1 MCYSSL
7 HNYAS
12 DSVTNITYARPAR
25 LIPMD
30 KGVLPSES
38 FEDEEKQSTETNSNS
53 EVEDRI
59 DVELDR
65 IRDRREN
72 PGQSFLYNTVVP
84 QTFDDFTLVFGLM
97 AGLIFF
103 GSISLASSGL
113 IMGDSIMIDDSL
125 SGTLL
130 DPNDCVDKRGEIW
143 IDTWVENDDLRIES
157 HNVASLSSSAI
168 FVYVW
173 NASEFTPE
181 EGHQTDYEFDL
192 LEGGLGDLEVELSKE
207 DLTDGDYFV
216 RIIVLNQ
223 KNTSDDWSDVP
234 NEDLSDKL
242 NASLL
247 QDERPGITIK
257 DLEIELQT
265 SDSSS
270 FFGSD
275 ENHRKMEEFDDEKR
289 ACFTIQRMGVWGWGL
304 MGAEWV
310 GGRETAMLT
319 GGNAEV
325 PPWYMAIVSLG
336 MSIFF
341 LCVQYPLMHRLY
353 HRETDDLLS
362 SDQMERLIS
371 RTIENASKRLQIK
384 PDMNSIRVQDRA
396 ISVDVFLQ
404 YDTTRKTIMS
414 PIEVKGTIIK
424 DILNEFRIFGEMRPL
439 QIKTVCSDSNEG
451 GVEMLDFDISGEVS
465 LSDDYSVFFSSIGQ
479 FGKLEESFRDS
490 MSSWFRK
497 HDVADYG
504 SAIMAD
510 EDAVFV
516 RVIYRPV
523 MKFAYF
529 LFKPTYEHLQ
539 GDLRNHLS
547 SDLEHLLGDRELVV
561 SARNEKSTL
570 GDRAVAGRVEQGS
583 EEHTGEAMV
592 AKRDGIPGALLQNPF
607 MGDIL
612 SSVEYVAHKN
622 RKRIDKYGFWGL
634 IVFVWIPFMASGV
647 LVGAMLGLVARMR
660 FQRVLA
666 ACFIGG
672 TAASVTWA
680 YTARGII
687 EVMERYHAEAFVP
700 FIILLAI
707 GFTWLK
713 IRDNKRHR
721 REELFKESMSFF
733 AGASD

>member
-1 MCYSSL
+1 
-7 HNYAS
+7 
-12 DSVTNITYARPAR
+12 
-25 LIPMD
+25 MD
-30 KGVLPSES
+30 EDILPSSPLES
-38 FEDEEKQSTETNSNS
+38 EEKQSTEASSNS
-53 EVEDRI
+53 EVDERI
-59 DVELDR
+59 DLELDR

-72 PGQSFLYNTVVP
+72 PGQSFMYNTVVP
-84 QTFDDFTLVFGLM
+84 QTFDDYTLVFGLI
-97 AGLIFF
+97 AGLVFF
-103 GSISLASSGL
+103 GSITIASSGL
-113 IMGDSIMIDDSL
+113 ILGNSIAIDDTL
-125 SGTLL
+125 SGTPL
-130 DPNDCVDKRGEIW
+130 DPNDCVDKRGEVW
-143 IDTWVENDDLRIES
+143 IDTWVDHDDLQIES
-157 HNVASLSSSAI
+157 HNAPPSSSSVI
-168 FVYVW
+168 SVFVW
-173 NASEFTPE
+173 NVTSWTDNDPQTEPIPVIEFRV
-181 EGHQTDYEFDL
+181 
-192 LEGGLGDLEVELSKE
+192 GGLGDLESELSKE
-207 DLTDGDYFV
+207 DLVDGDYHV
-216 RIIVLNQ
+216 RIIFFYSEN
-223 KNTSDDWSDVP
+223 SSIDWSDLP
-234 NEDLSDKL
+234 EDEISEKQNESLS
-242 NASLL
+242 
-247 QDERPGITIK
+247 QEGEPGFTIK
-257 DLEIELQT
+257 ELEIELHT

-270 FFGSD
+270 LFGSG
-275 ENHRKMEEFDDEKR
+275 EEHRKMEEFDDEKR
-289 ACFTIQRMGVWGWGL
+289 ACLTIQRMGVWGWGL

-319 GGNAEV
+319 GGNAEI

-336 MSIFF
+336 MSVFF

-353 HRETDDLLS
+353 HRETDDILS
-362 SDQMERLIS
+362 SEQMKRLIC
-371 RTIENASKRLQIK
+371 RTIENACKRLQIK
-384 PDMNSIRVQDRA
+384 PDLESIRVQDRA
-396 ISVDVFLQ
+396 ISVDVFLP
-404 YDTTRKTIMS
+404 YSTTKKTIMS
-414 PIEVKGTIIK
+414 PIEMKGTIIK

-439 QIKTVCSDSNEG
+439 QVKTVCTDSNDDSGEI
-451 GVEMLDFDISGEVS
+451 LDLDTLGEVS
-465 LSDDYSVFFSSIGQ
+465 LADDYSVFFSSIGQ
-479 FGKLEESFRDS
+479 FGQLEESFRES
-490 MSSWFRK
+490 MSRWFRK

-539 GDLRNHLS
+539 GDLRTQLG
-547 SDLEHLLGDRELVV
+547 SDLEHLLEGRELVV

-687 EVMERYHAEAFVP
+687 EVMERYHAEAFIP
-700 FIILLAI
+700 FIILLAV

-721 REELFKESMSFF
+721 REELFKDSMSFF
-733 AGASD
+733 AGASN